1 MNNIQILIDSISTS
15 VNMKL
20 FTSIEKA
27 SHAHIFN
34 SKLEKFLISKCNEEL
49 LNFNPQRLQSTA
61 VKAYPLDNR
70 PRGDIDIK
78 SVKFYQK
85 QLQNKKEIDAIW
97 ILRKNDNYI
106 LLDGVHRIV
115 ASYIEK
121 KKYILAYII
130 Y

>member
-1 MNNIQILIDSISTS
+1 
-15 VNMKL
+15 MKL

-34 SKLEKFLISKCNEEL
+34 SKLEKFSLSKCNEEL
-49 LNFNPQRLQSTA
+49 LNFNPQRLQKTA
-61 VKAYPLDNR
+61 VKAYPLNNR

-85 QLQNKKEIDAIW
+85 KLQNNNEIDPIW
-97 ILRKNDNYI
+97 IIKKNNNYI

-115 ASYIEK
+115 ASYIEN
-121 KKYILAYII
+121 KKYILANII

>member
-1 MNNIQILIDSISTS
+1 MNNIQILKDSISTS
-15 VNMKL
+15 VSMKL
-20 FTSIEKA
+20 FSSIEKA
-27 SHAHIFN
+27 THVHVFN
-34 SKLEKFLISKCNEEL
+34 SKIEKFLLTKCNEL
-49 LNFNPQRLQSTA
+49 INFNPQRLQKTA

-85 QLQNKKEIDAIW
+85 QLQMKKEIDPIW
-97 ILRKNDNYI
+97 IIKKNDNYI

-115 ASYIEK
+115 ASYIEN
-121 KKYILAYII
+121 KKYIFANII

>member
-1 MNNIQILIDSISTS
+1 MNNIQILKDSISTS

-27 SHAHIFN
+27 IHAHIFN
-34 SKLEKFLISKCNEEL
+34 SKLEKFLLNKCNDQL
-49 LNFNPQRLQSTA
+49 LNFNPKRLQKTA
-61 VKAYPLDNR
+61 VKAYPIDNR
-70 PRGDIDIK
+70 PRGDTDIK

-85 QLQNKKEIDAIW
+85 QLQNKKEIDPIW
-97 ILRKNDNYI
+97 IIKKNDDYI

-115 ASYIEK
+115 ASYIEN
-121 KKYILAYII
+121 KKYIFANII

>member
-1 MNNIQILIDSISTS
+1 MNNIQILKDSISTS

-20 FTSIEKA
+20 FTSIDKA

-34 SKLEKFLISKCNEEL
+34 SKLEKFPLSKCNEEL

>member
-1 MNNIQILIDSISTS
+1 MNNIQILKDSITTS
-15 VNMKL
+15 INMKL
-20 FTSIEKA
+20 FTSIETA

-34 SKLEKFLISKCNEEL
+34 SKLEKFQLNKCNEEL
-49 LNFNPQRLQSTA
+49 LNFSPQRLQKTA
-61 VKAYPLDNR
+61 VKAYPMDNR

-85 QLQNKKEIDAIW
+85 QLQNKNEINPIW
-97 ILRKNDNYI
+97 IIKKNNNYI

-115 ASYIEK
+115 ASYIEN
-121 KKYILAYII
+121 KKYIFANII

>member
-1 MNNIQILIDSISTS
+1 MNNIQILKDSIITS

-20 FTSIEKA
+20 FNSIEKA
-27 SHAHIFN
+27 SHSHIFN
-34 SKLEKFLISKCNEEL
+34 SKLEKFPLSKCNEEL
-49 LNFNPQRLQSTA
+49 LNFNPQRLQKTA

-85 QLQNKKEIDAIW
+85 KIKNNNEIDPIW
-97 ILRKNDNYI
+97 IIKKNNNYI
-106 LLDGVHRIV
+106 LLDGGHRIV
-115 ASYIEK
+115 ATYIEN
-121 KKYILAYII
+121 KKYILANII

>member
-1 MNNIQILIDSISTS
+1 
-15 VNMKL
+15 MKL

-34 SKLEKFLISKCNEEL
+34 SKLEKFSLSKCNEEL
-49 LNFNPQRLQSTA
+49 LNFNPQRLQKTA

-85 QLQNKKEIDAIW
+85 KLQNNNEIDPIW
-97 ILRKNDNYI
+97 IIKKNNNYI
-106 LLDGVHRIV
+106 LLDGGHRIV
-115 ASYIEK
+115 ASYIEHE
-121 KKYILAYII
+121 KYIPAYVIEL
-130 Y
+130 